1 MQTLGYTVKWRESH
15 SYQARKDRK
24 EPAKTIPRGEYESI
38 QAPIP
43 LSKGFTSTWYLVPP
57 EEHELRL
64 TKDQRLI
71 VPRTEMFGTD
81 EKKHTED
88 PPFYSY
94 SESKGSTSAVLSD
107 TSHNVTLSVYTPSS
121 GSYVPG
127 SYLDA
132 GLSIPPDVL
141 SGIVGDVEIRLEGKS
156 SVEIMGK
163 PRYQV
168 RPIY

>member
-1 MQTLGYTVKWRESH
+1 
-15 SYQARKDRK
+15 
-24 EPAKTIPRGEYESI
+24 
-38 QAPIP
+38 
-43 LSKGFTSTWYLVPP
+43 
-57 EEHELRL
+57 
-64 TKDQRLI
+64 
-71 VPRTEMFGTD
+71 MFGTD

-88 PPFYSY
+88 PPSYSY

-107 TSHNVTLSVYTPSS
+107 TSHGVILSVHTPPS

-127 SYLDA
+127 SNLDA

-141 SGIVGDVEIRLEGKS
+141 SGIIGDVEIRLEGKS

-168 RPIY
+168 CPIYLWIG

>member
-1 MQTLGYTVKWRESH
+1 
-15 SYQARKDRK
+15 
-24 EPAKTIPRGEYESI
+24 
-38 QAPIP
+38 
-43 LSKGFTSTWYLVPP
+43 
-57 EEHELRL
+57 
-64 TKDQRLI
+64 
-71 VPRTEMFGTD
+71 MFGID
-81 EKKHTED
+81 EKKHTEG
-88 PPFYSY
+88 PPSYSY
-94 SESKGSTSAVLSD
+94 SESKGSTFAVLSD
-107 TSHNVTLSVYTPSS
+107 TSHGVTLSVYTPSS

-168 RPIY
+168 RISPERLRRSSEIGNTWWNKPMVTSLGDQDGEASRYTGVPTHKS